1 MKKYIL
7 ASTSPRRKEL
17 LKQSGIDF
25 EIISPQF
32 DENILNKSFKYEMV
46 ESVAQNK
53 ALSIIKQINYPAI
66 IISAD
71 TVVINNNIVLGKPKD
86 FDDAL
91 RMLSLLRG
99 RKHNVVT
106 AVCVIDTETDKTIVK
121 SDTSEV
127 TFNEIPVEDIKEY
140 IYKFRPYD
148 KAGAYGIQELPES
161 FIKEING
168 DFDNI
173 VGLPVKMVLGM
184 ISEINNK

>member
-17 LKQSGIDF
+17 LKQAGIIF
-25 EIISPQF
+25 EVIPPDY
-32 DENILNKSFKYEMV
+32 DENILNKSFKYELV
-46 ESVAQNK
+46 ENVAQNK
-53 ALSIIKQINYPAI
+53 ALSISVKINYPAV

-71 TVVINNNIVLGKPKD
+71 TVVINNNIILGKPKD

-91 RMLSLLRG
+91 RMLNALKG
-99 RKHNVVT
+99 KKHSVVT
-106 AVCVIDTETDKTIVK
+106 AVCVLDTESGRKIIK

-127 TFNEIPVEDIKEY
+127 TFNNIAQEDIKSY
-140 IYKFRPYD
+140 IYNFRPYD

-173 VGLPVKMVLGM
+173 VGLPVKMLLSM
-184 ISEINNK
+184 ISEIN